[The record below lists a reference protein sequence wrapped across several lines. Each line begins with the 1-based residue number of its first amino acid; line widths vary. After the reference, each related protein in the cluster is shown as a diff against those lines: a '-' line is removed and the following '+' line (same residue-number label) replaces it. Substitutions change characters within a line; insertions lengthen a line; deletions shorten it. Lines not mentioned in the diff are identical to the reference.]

1 MLNRKSRRLRN
12 NLLRF
17 NRKSVD
23 VAKFVKELYVDN
35 GMAYIS
41 CNVDK
46 YTDIINKHSVEGY
59 EWPNG
64 HFVEFVDDN
73 AQFIPTEY
81 PIILEICGCEF
92 TEKQQACIEETM
104 ADYYALQLG
113 NAQLDLQAN
122 TRKSIALFSFGV
134 IAVLGIWL
142 GMGGAISSTIWEL
155 MLVLLWFFV
164 WEFLDTFVFD
174 RSELIE
180 RKLEAAQMASMKLT
194 FQKKFEDGPV
204 EPEEEKEIL
213 KEIFEDDVI
222 IPSSTWE

>member
-1 MLNRKSRRLRN
+1 MLGKKSRRLKM
-12 NLLRF
+12 NLLKF

-23 VAKFVKELYVDN
+23 VAKFVKDLYVDN

-73 AQFIPTEY
+73 AQFVPTEY
-81 PIILEICGCEF
+81 PIILEVCGCDF
-92 TEKQQACIEETM
+92 TKKQQDCIEATL

-113 NAQLDLQAN
+113 NAQLDLQRN
-122 TRKSIALFSFGV
+122 TKECILLFIFGILSI
-134 IAVLGIWL
+134 LGIWFATR
-142 GMGGAISSTIWEL
+142 GNVGNTVWEL
-155 MLVLLWFFV
+155 LLVFLCFFI
-164 WEFLDTFVFD
+164 WEFLETFVFE
-174 RSELIE
+174 RSEYLE
-180 RKLEAAQMASMKLT
+180 RKLEAAQMASMKVT

-204 EPEEEKEIL
+204 EPEEEEQIL
-213 KEIFEDDVI
+213 QEIFEEDVLV
-222 IPSSTWE
+222 PSSEWE